1 MAPISFIKST
11 LLTKQGLQ
19 KPSYGKNHVDV
30 YCRAVLLKDKKQEK
44 MVEFQLFFFSC
55 ILYGK
60 GVIFCEQYEKLD
72 GQYFADFEEMK
83 KL

>member
-1 MAPISFIKST
+1 MNLFLFGWLQSW
-11 LLTKQGLQ
+11 Q
-19 KPSYGKNHVDV
+19 KPSYGKNHVEV
-30 YCRAVLLKDKKQEK
+30 YCRAVLLKDKKQE
-44 MVEFQLFFFSC
+44 MVVELQLFFFC
-55 ILYGK
+55 ISYGK